1 MAAAAKVTPLRAVG
15 PALTFE
21 SVYEAHADF
30 AWRSLT
36 RLGVRP
42 EALEDAAQELFLVV
56 HRRLPEFEG
65 RSSLK
70 TWLFAIA
77 LRVARRHARDQRRHP
92 SGASDDDAPA
102 LDHGHSPHESAQR
115 SEAVR
120 LLYTLLEELPH
131 EQREV
136 FVMAE
141 LEELPAPQIAE
152 LSEVPVNTVY
162 SRLRSARAAFDAG
175 LARARA
181 RDTWRKP

>member
-1 MAAAAKVTPLRAVG
+1 
-15 PALTFE
+15 
-21 SVYEAHADF
+21 VYEAHADF
-30 AWRSLT
+30 AWRSLA

-92 SGASDDDAPA
+92 SGTSDDEARDP
-102 LDHGHSPHESAQR
+102 GHSPHESAQR

-120 LLYTLLEELPH
+120 LLYALLEELPQ

-162 SRLRSARAAFDAG
+162 SRLRAARTAFDAG
-175 LARARA
+175 LSRARA

>member
-1 MAAAAKVTPLRAVG
+1 VAAAAKVTPLRPSR

-21 SVYEAHADF
+21 AVYEQHADF
-30 AWRSLT
+30 VWRCLA

-77 LRVARRHARDQRRHP
+77 LRVARRHARDQHRHP
-92 SGASDDDAPA
+92 SSVRDDDASVQDP
-102 LDHGHSPHESAQR
+102 GHTPHESAQR

-120 LLYTLLEELPH
+120 LLYSLLAELPQ

-162 SRLRSARAAFDAG
+162 SRLRAARAAFDAN

-181 RDTWRKP
+181 RDNWRKP